1 MGGNFGSDAEDI
13 QYDSKD
19 GEGRAGTREKVSGVN
34 VICGKGTPAGSQ
46 RDSKENAKEKVQQWL
61 DSGVKV
67 VLVTDGGE
75 PIQYITREFSGTLA
89 SPKMDVKDTT
99 AAGDSFIGGFL
110 YFLSTKVKSADD
122 FDAWAENFENVS
134 EATEF
139 AIRCGAYT
147 VTQYGA
153 FSALPTQANIA
164 K

>member
-1 MGGNFGSDAEDI
+1 
-13 QYDSKD
+13 
-19 GEGRAGTREKVSGVN
+19 
-34 VICGKGTPAGSQ
+34 
-46 RDSKENAKEKVQQWL
+46 
-61 DSGVKV
+61 
-67 VLVTDGGE
+67 
-75 PIQYITREFSGTLA
+75 
-89 SPKMDVKDTT
+89 
-99 AAGDSFIGGFL
+99 
-110 YFLSTKVKSADD
+110 VKSADE

>member
-1 MGGNFGSDAEDI
+1 
-13 QYDSKD
+13 
-19 GEGRAGTREKVSGVN
+19 
-34 VICGKGTPAGSQ
+34 
-46 RDSKENAKEKVQQWL
+46 
-61 DSGVKV
+61 
-67 VLVTDGGE
+67 
-75 PIQYITREFSGTLA
+75 
-89 SPKMDVKDTT
+89 
-99 AAGDSFIGGFL
+99 
-110 YFLSTKVKSADD
+110 VKSADD